1 MVERQVFVRL
11 KPEYATERGR
21 DELKAR
27 ALELSGLPEVRGL
40 TVGTPADEAARG
52 AWDVSLTLRMDSLAA
67 IERSLE
73 HSIYVGFLHGFLET
87 RAHVIK
93 AWNFEV

>member
-21 DELKAR
+21 EELAAR
-27 ALELSGLPEVRGL
+27 ANRLSRLPDLRGL
-40 TVGTPADEAARG
+40 TIGAPADEASKG
-52 AWDVSLTLRMDSLAA
+52 AWDISLTLRVDSLAA
-67 IERSLE
+67 IERCME
-73 HSIYVGFLHGFLET
+73 HPLYVAFAQGFLEA